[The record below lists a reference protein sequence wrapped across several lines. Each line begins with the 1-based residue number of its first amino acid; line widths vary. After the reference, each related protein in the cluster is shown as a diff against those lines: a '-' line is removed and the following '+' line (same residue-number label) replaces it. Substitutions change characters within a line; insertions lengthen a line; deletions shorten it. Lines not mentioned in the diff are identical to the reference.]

1 MVSEAAIIGGI
12 GSVILCV
19 ALSFCFIYRSVISSR
34 RQINRRNDRQRQML
48 ARRQRH
54 QRRILN
60 RRRAQQEQNIYN
72 ISGRVP
78 NSNSAQY
85 PDAYLSVE
93 HIAITNEL
101 NKPPKYDD
109 APPSYEEALKL
120 ALAQSNSLQT
130 FQAEQPQVHQAA
142 SSTSSSTP
150 VVVSAIPSRTT
161 E

>member
-1 MVSEAAIIGGI
+1 MDRWMWCVFWLIVVFLFYVYLQWRIKLKDRLGYYHRVSGIFII
-12 GSVILCV
+12 S
-19 ALSFCFIYRSVISSR
+19 
-34 RQINRRNDRQRQML
+34 
-48 ARRQRH
+48 
-54 QRRILN
+54 
-60 RRRAQQEQNIYN
+60 QQEQNIYN